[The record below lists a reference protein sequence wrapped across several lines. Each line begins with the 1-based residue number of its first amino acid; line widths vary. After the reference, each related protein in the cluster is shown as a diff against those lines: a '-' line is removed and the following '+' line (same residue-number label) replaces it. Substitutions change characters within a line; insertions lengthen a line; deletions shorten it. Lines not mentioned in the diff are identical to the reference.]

1 VNRFLKIWWIAL
13 AIKMVLAIWLPLS
26 NDEAYYWVWG
36 HHPQLSYFD
45 HPPMIGW
52 LFSIGTLFESFF
64 NAARLP
70 GVWLAHS
77 TLLIW
82 NQILKPHLDESS
94 RVFWLVFALF
104 SPFLGIGS
112 LIMTPDIPL
121 VFFWS
126 LSIWMLVKTIETGSA
141 KWYLALGAALG
152 LGFCSKYMIVLF
164 VPSALIWLSWSG
176 QWRKVSLPKTL
187 LTIVA
192 GLIFSAPVLYWNW
205 QNHWASFAFQIQHGL
220 GAEKRKGIWPL
231 EYLGAQIGLIFPI
244 VLWFAVQRPAR
255 KSLRLLVCFAWFP
268 IAFFFYTSF
277 KARVEANWPIM
288 AYPAILSLAVIN
300 AKNRRWLTATIGVWI
315 VALAI
320 VLSEVAYPWIP
331 VDPRKLKTSEPHR
344 FDALLPYAREIPDLY
359 MGSYQMAAAVSY
371 SMRKQFYK
379 LDGMNRRDFYDFTPQ
394 SHPKGDKFSVAVETY
409 FLFPDWLKKE
419 GYEPGS
425 SRQIT
430 NELTIIEVTRRAK
443 DTDRK

>member
-13 AIKMVLAIWLPLS
+13 AVKVVLAIFLPLS

-36 HHPQLSYFD
+36 HHPHLSYFD

-52 LFSIGTLFESFF
+52 LFAVGTIFENFF

-70 GVWLAHS
+70 GVLLAHL

-82 NQILKPHLDESS
+82 NQILKPYLDEASLA
-94 RVFWLVFALF
+94 FWLIFVLF

-126 LSIWMLVKTIETGSA
+126 LSIWMLLKTIETHET

-164 VPSALIWLSWSG
+164 VPAALLWLAWSG
-176 QWRKVSLPKTL
+176 TWRKISLPKTL
-187 LTIVA
+187 LTIVT
-192 GLIFSAPVLYWNW
+192 GLVFCAPVLYWNW
-205 QNHWASFAFQIQHGL
+205 QNEWASFAFQIHHGL
-220 GAEKRKGIWPL
+220 GNEKYRQTWPL
-231 EYLGAQIGLIFPI
+231 EYLLAQIGLIFPT
-244 VLWFAVQRPAR
+244 VLWYAVKRP
-255 KSLRLLVCFAWFP
+255 KNKDLRLLVCFGWFP
-268 IAFFFYTSF
+268 IAFFLYTSF

-288 AYPAILSLAVIN
+288 AYPALLSLAVIN
-300 AKNRRWLTATIGVWI
+300 AKDRVWLKTTIGIWI

-320 VLSEVAYPWIP
+320 VLSEAAYPWIP
-331 VDPRKLKTSEPHR
+331 INPRKLKTSEYTR
-344 FDALLPYAREIPDLY
+344 FDAVLPVARDIPNLY

-371 SMRKQFYK
+371 KLRKQYYK
-379 LDGMNRRDFYDFTPQ
+379 LDGMNRRDFYDFTPL
-394 SHPKGDKFSVAVETY
+394 SHPKGDTFSVAVETD
-409 FLFPDWLKKE
+409 FVFPEWLKKE

-425 SRQIT
+425 SKQIT
-430 NELTIIEVTRRAK
+430 NELTIIEVNRRAK